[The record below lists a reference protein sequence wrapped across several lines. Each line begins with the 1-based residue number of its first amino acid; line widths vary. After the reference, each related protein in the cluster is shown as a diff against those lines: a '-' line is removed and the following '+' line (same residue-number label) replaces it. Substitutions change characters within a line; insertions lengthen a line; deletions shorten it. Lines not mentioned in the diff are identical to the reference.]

1 MSDLH
6 ENRVEKQETGVE
18 RGSMRVQLTGFSKT
32 TNNFIQMKHEIEF
45 IRGDVQN

>member
-6 ENRVEKQETGVE
+6 ENRVEKQETGVG
-18 RGSMRVQLTGFSKT
+18 GSMRVQLTGFSKT

-45 IRGDVQN
+45 IKKDVQN